1 MMFSD
6 VVRPI
11 FVPRNPV
18 NKKLA
23 LFHAISD
30 PVESHVDRFRSL
42 VLDGAISESNGGS
55 VINLD
60 GCWGLRVP
68 KFFKCLTH

>member
-1 MMFSD
+1 MMLSD

-11 FVPRNPV
+11 FPPRNLV
-18 NKKLA
+18 NDKLT

-30 PVESHVDRFRSL
+30 PEESHVDRFRSL

-55 VINLD
+55 VIDLD
-60 GCWGLRVP
+60 GCWGLRVAGAQV
-68 KFFKCLTH
+68 L